1 MNIGKAYKNMLYE
14 FLFYLLM
21 NVYGIR
27 NIVANRRKKKRRKM
41 V

>member
-1 MNIGKAYKNMLYE
+1 MNIGKHIRICYMNS
-14 FLFYLLM
+14 FYLLM